1 MKIKNMMHVM
11 VHLSYVIQS
20 LRPNAHAWCRG
31 PQPSCQVALQ
41 QWLEKRWLVAVRL
54 GPAHAGPTPPARSRQ
69 FDIVK

>member
-31 PQPSCQVALQ
+31 PPVAMPSGAPTVVGAAVAGGG
-41 QWLEKRWLVAVRL
+41 ETRPYTCRTRS
-54 GPAHAGPTPPARSRQ
+54 PPPDHASSTL
-69 FDIVK
+69 